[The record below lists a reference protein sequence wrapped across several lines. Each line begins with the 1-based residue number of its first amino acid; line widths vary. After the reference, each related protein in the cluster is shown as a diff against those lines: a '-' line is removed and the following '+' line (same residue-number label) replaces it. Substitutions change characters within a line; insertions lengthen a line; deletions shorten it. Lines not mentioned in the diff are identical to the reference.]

1 MLVQSLAAYLGAA
14 TRTKPAQSY
23 PNHIVYFKCISLASI
38 QVGLAIWYELRID
51 GRDAQNLN
59 QQRYFLCILDILSMS
74 WPSSEPNL
82 ITHSRLKPWICW
94 HIHALI
100 NDLLVKKWFVFQL
113 FTVVQRKIS
122 LSFYV
127 CSLQWFQV
135 RFTFETNGLVI
146 DGPWILVKKR
156 LQIHICQ
163 TIN

>member
-1 MLVQSLAAYLGAA
+1 MSAFWRQNWWVFLGRGLHLCTSSSLLSDFVLV
-14 TRTKPAQSY
+14 
-23 PNHIVYFKCISLASI
+23 
-38 QVGLAIWYELRID
+38 
-51 GRDAQNLN
+51 
-59 QQRYFLCILDILSMS
+59 CILDILSMS